1 MTPLTQDAASVRR
14 MPVIRRLRRLVP
26 EQALPFS
33 WRAAERIAEH
43 QATLLRRLAHTAST
57 DPVAL
62 VKSLPAITI
71 RFEPSLPH
79 SSTSHWDQASK
90 TWIVQI
96 LASRGAASR
105 RFLILH
111 ELKQILDHGRAIDLY
126 DPHFRRGPVQAQMAS
141 DHFAACVLMPAREL
155 RHAVRTGTTSI
166 SALARH
172 FDVPEHRVMLRL
184 NDLDLI
190 NHITD
195 KH

>member
-1 MTPLTQDAASVRR
+1 MTPLTQDAASERR

-43 QATLLRRLAHTAST
+43 QAATLRRLARTART

-96 LASRGAASR
+96 LASRNSASR

-111 ELKQILDHGRAIDLY
+111 ELKQILDHGRAVHLY
-126 DPHFRRGPVQAQMAS
+126 DPDYHRGPVQAQMAG
-141 DHFAACVLMPAREL
+141 DHFAACVLMPATQMRQ
-155 RHAVRTGTTSI
+155 AVATGITTVTG
-166 SALARH
+166 LAKR
-172 FDVPEHRVMLRL
+172 FGVPPHRVVLRL
-184 NDLDLI
+184 NDLNLI
-190 NHITD
+190 TKITD
-195 KH
+195 TQ